1 MSKIRKFVFAL
12 LFTLILADTISCS
25 GENERKSEVED
36 SNTETASEIDGAEL
50 LSTIIPVEGE
60 YGEISN
66 ISVSQKKIIIYIIDT
81 TKNSILPITTTID
94 SENELKILDV
104 TEAVLLALSDNFENI
119 EIDSIKED
127 KKSVTVDFKAK
138 DKKMPFG
145 KDGAESEELIL
156 DCISYSIFDNFSNLK
171 RIYFTVNGEAYNSN
185 KIKLSEKKPFLVN
198 E

>member
-66 ISVSQKKIIIYIIDT
+66 ISVSQKKIIIYI
-81 TKNSILPITTTID
+81 ID